1 MRNIKFVL
9 ILTILIIAMGIIVR
23 VLVNHNIG
31 NKIELG
37 DQVAVFNSIDENGNE
52 IDSVVAIYNSDFSK
66 LKTVV
71 ELDDIFY
78 SIDQLNWSKAV
89 GIDSEAK
96 FRVYNT
102 DDYQD
107 VVLNMKDNSIQS
119 LPIVQ
124 KSYQGDQNVELN
136 VYSNGDFELTKDDL
150 YMKIK
155 DPNLNIDGD
164 YYSLSDV
171 TQFTNYMSK

>member
-9 ILTILIIAMGIIVR
+9 IQTILIIVMGIIVC
-23 VLVNHNIG
+23 VLVNPDIG

-37 DQVAVFNSIDENGNE
+37 DQVAIFNSIDENGNE

-71 ELDDIFY
+71 ELDDIFF
-78 SIDQLNWSKAV
+78 SIDQLNWSKAK
-89 GIDSEAK
+89 GIGSEAK
-96 FRVYNT
+96 FRVYNN

-107 VVLNMKDNSIQS
+107 VVLNMEDNSMRS

-124 KSYQGDQNVELN
+124 KRYQGDSKVELN

-150 YMKIK
+150 YMKVN

-171 TQFTNYMSK
+171 TQFTNYMS

>member
-1 MRNIKFVL
+1 
-9 ILTILIIAMGIIVR
+9 MGIIVY
-23 VLVNHNIG
+23 VLVNHNMG
-31 NKIELG
+31 NEIELG
-37 DQVAVFNSIDENGNE
+37 DQVAVFNSIDENE

-78 SIDQLNWSKAV
+78 SVDQLNWSKEKE
-89 GIDSEAK
+89 IDSEAK

-107 VVLNMKDNSIQS
+107 IVLNMKDNSIQN
-119 LPIVQ
+119 LPVVQ
-124 KSYQGDQNVELN
+124 KGYHGGEKVELN
-136 VYSNGDFELTKDDL
+136 VYSNGDFELTKDDS
-150 YMKIK
+150 YMKIE

-164 YYSLSDV
+164 YYSLSDI
-171 TQFTNYMSK
+171 TQFTNYMAK